1 MFPQLWEPPFPSV
14 QLSVHWGVSSSFSSP
29 LLLFFQ
35 SPAHSRHPRNVYNYL
50 YPRLT
55 RTCQDWPKGCPL
67 HSSPNPPTHWQPRM
81 SRVARRPQDSSGNV
95 FHNLVSS
102 EGFGNSLNSQ
112 CAFGHKH
119 SACQFPACLLK
130 ASINQPSWP
139 GGAGQGSP
147 RPPGCCMEPLGA
159 AGSGPVPPSCPWAP
173 AAGRSWPLRQQLLF
187 LPPGLGPHLHLAT
200 SGLIPTTFPADCAG
214 AGQFP
219 RPPPPSLGGKQS
231 RMFPQPMSSLTK
243 ESMAASGSRK
253 SEARVCS

>member
-1 MFPQLWEPPFPSV
+1 MGRVWQGHQDPKDHLCVSPQLREPPFPSV
-14 QLSVHWGVSSSFSSP
+14 QLSDHWGVSSSFSSP
-29 LLLFFQ
+29 LFLFFQ
-35 SPAHSRHPRNVYNYL
+35 GPAHSRHPRNVYNYL

-147 RPPGCCMEPLGA
+147 RPPGCCTEPLRA

-173 AAGRSWPLRQQLLF
+173 RCGPQLAPETATALPSSWAG
-187 LPPGLGPHLHLAT
+187 AT
-200 SGLIPTTFPADCAG
+200 SAFGRARINPYYL
-214 AGQFP
+214 P
-219 RPPPPSLGGKQS
+219 R
-231 RMFPQPMSSLTK
+231 
-243 ESMAASGSRK
+243 
-253 SEARVCS
+253 